1 MSVVARTRNGG
12 ETEGLGDILPR
23 LTCFAAWKDNG
34 YYVVRYPGGATS
46 SCPSPRRR
54 TPVTTPVTP
63 ATPGMTRFRSTSSK
77 VSNLENRER
86 PPSPPYPT
94 ISDIWERSNFKFEA
108 AGWWERQCWRL
119 VSVLVDHFSL
129 EFLLF
134 YPPDLLWK
142 NSLKFSEL
150 SVKETRTAIALRIK
164 IISG

>member
-54 TPVTTPVTP
+54 TPATTPVTP
-63 ATPGMTRFRSTSSK
+63 ATQGMTRFRSTSSK

-86 PPSPPYPT
+86 PPPPYLHIQPYL
-94 ISDIWERSNFKFEA
+94 ISEREVTS
-108 AGWWERQCWRL
+108 
-119 VSVLVDHFSL
+119 
-129 EFLLF
+129 
-134 YPPDLLWK
+134 
-142 NSLKFSEL
+142 SLK
-150 SVKETRTAIALRIK
+150 LR
-164 IISG
+164 GDGRGNVGDWFQF